1 MNRNEVLPLVVSMV
15 VASGL
20 MTWIVW
26 TQRPAPVESAAPAP
40 VPVAESSAPSGA
52 PPPVPIDE
60 ARVEELQSA
69 AEQAPDDIQVR
80 VDLANLYF
88 EAQRYEEA
96 IPWFEAALALGL
108 EEVQVS
114 TNLGVAYFYID
125 DVDQALAQFERSLEL
140 DPIHGQTLLSIG
152 IVRAFGKQDLT
163 AAVAAWKKAVEL
175 APDSPEGAAARRALE
190 GVSSAGH
197 SGGATAPE
205 S

>member
-40 VPVAESSAPSGA
+40 VPVAESSALSGA

-140 DPIHGQTLLSIG
+140 DPTHGQTLLSIG
-152 IVRAFGKQDLT
+152 IVRAFGKQDL
-163 AAVAAWKKAVEL
+163 
-175 APDSPEGAAARRALE
+175 EGAIEVWEEVQRLMPGSREAIAAADAIEQMR
-190 GVSSAGH
+190 SMH
-197 SGGATAPE
+197 P
-205 S
+205 

>member
-140 DPIHGQTLLSIG
+140 DPTHGQTLLSIG
-152 IVRAFGKQDLT
+152 IVRAFGKQDL
-163 AAVAAWKKAVEL
+163 
-175 APDSPEGAAARRALE
+175 EGAIEVWEEVQRLMPGSREAIAAADAIEQMR
-190 GVSSAGH
+190 SMH
-197 SGGATAPE
+197 P
-205 S
+205 